1 MKDFFA
7 IILNKCLS
15 LGCYILKPIFKK
27 DGSATPGYYASKL
40 NKYILDDLKYPKY
53 VIGVTGSSG
62 KGSTTS
68 MIAHILSNS
77 GYKVVWNKNGSNLY
91 NAAITLI
98 LNHTNPFTK
107 KINADVLLME
117 LDEEGKDVYDYV
129 RYLHRNGS
137 VDLNEVIGMVKKL
150 SNNKNLLMN
159 LITLEFIED
168 DDNALI
174 AKEDE
179 EIKKYQKDY
188 LEVDFISRKVLID
201 QEEIHLTPIE
211 FNLLKLLIEH
221 RGKVLTHNYIQKEIW
236 GYQDHSNQNALR
248 VFMATL
254 RRKIEKD
261 TNHPHFIVT
270 EVGVGYYFK
279 D

>member
-1 MKDFFA
+1 M
-7 IILNKCLS
+7 
-15 LGCYILKPIFKK
+15 
-27 DGSATPGYYASKL
+27 T
-40 NKYILDDLKYPKY
+40 
-53 VIGVTGSSG
+53 IG
-62 KGSTTS
+62 
-68 MIAHILSNS
+68 I
-77 GYKVVWNKNGSNLY
+77 
-91 NAAITLI
+91 
-98 LNHTNPFTK
+98 
-107 KINADVLLME
+107 
-117 LDEEGKDVYDYV
+117 
-129 RYLHRNGS
+129 
-137 VDLNEVIGMVKKL
+137 
-150 SNNKNLLMN
+150 
-159 LITLEFIED
+159 IED
-168 DDNALI
+168 DTLLHQALKTALRNAGYQTVSAYTKQEALTAITGGESLLLI
-174 AKEDE
+174 DIGLPDGNGIACYKKIRENAEIPAIFLTARDEETDMLTAFDTGADDYVVKPFYMGELLARIRVAKRLSKKEDE

-188 LEVDFISRKVLID
+188 LDVDFISRKVLID